1 MKIFKDISLKNATER
16 LQAVV
21 HRFPTTILFT
31 VAFTIVLLLLIWE
44 NDFVPDSDAVL
55 FMIAFYPPTAALLG
69 LSMHLWTE
77 EQADKHKGFIMHVV
91 AQVCWFICC
100 LITSLF
106 LFYLINGMEMAIG
119 MLSIVALIVASVFF
133 LSFLKKRK
141 DDIEAWNFAVNLTI
155 GALVSTLVSGIL
167 LGGIELLIWG
177 IEMLFDLNID
187 EEFYFSFV
195 VICMIAINMVLFLM
209 QIPEGEAKHNRDT
222 NRMNDFGRVVVHAL
236 FVPLQYAYLITLYI
250 YTLSILIAW
259 ELPTGGVVW
268 LVTTMMVGMLFILS
282 LIYPLLFHDDKPF
295 DKKLVRWLS
304 ALALPLLVLM
314 TVGILRRISDYGFTV
329 PRAYVLLFNIWCYVV
344 CIYLF
349 LKRARYILWIL
360 ISFVAVFFIA
370 SVGPWN
376 ITASTRR
383 LLASQ
388 VDDIFEK
395 TGVTLPL
402 DYNRFDSLVN
412 TMDKHDADILK
423 GKLSY
428 LQFDLEEDSLVA
440 KWLDGLVDL
449 SIRYYDDGPT
459 VIDTTTVLLNPADIA
474 YPSARMDYEMA
485 DMPKGNFVRMLQV
498 DQWQTN
504 QDVAAQDS
512 ILTMSI
518 GYSLDTLNYI
528 TTFEIPFK
536 QLQEIDADEDKH
548 HPFVIDNEE
557 AALLIWFFDV
567 TESDRDINGD
577 TDKKDDE
584 DVDKSL
590 IHEEKDLHIE
600 GILFLRESAF
610 NKEPNKIKDYE

>member
-1 MKIFKDISLKNATER
+1 MKMFENISLKNATER

-21 HRFPTTILFT
+21 NRFPTTILFT
-31 VAFTIVLLLLIWE
+31 TAFTIVLLLMIWE
-44 NDFVPDSDAVL
+44 NDFIPDDDSVL
-55 FMIAFYPPTAALLG
+55 FMIAFYPPAAAVLG

-77 EQADKHKGFIMHVV
+77 EQADKHKGFIKHV
-91 AQVCWFICC
+91 ATQVCWFICC
-100 LITSLF
+100 LITTLF
-106 LFYLINGMEMAIG
+106 LFDNLNGMGLAIG
-119 MLSIVALIVASVFF
+119 LFSIVTLIIASVFF

-141 DDIEAWNFAVNLTI
+141 DDIEAWNFAVNLII

-177 IEMLFDLNID
+177 IEMLFDLDID

-250 YTLSILIAW
+250 YALSILISW

-268 LVTTMMVGMLFILS
+268 LVTTMMIGMLFIIS
-282 LIYPLLFHDDKPF
+282 LIYPLLFHDNKPF

-304 ALALPLLVLM
+304 ALAIPLLVLM

-329 PRAYVLLFNIWCYVV
+329 ARAYVLLFNIWCYIV

-349 LKRARYILWIL
+349 VKRARYILWIL
-360 ISFVAVFFIA
+360 ISFVGVFFIA

-395 TGVTLPL
+395 TGVRLPL
-402 DYNRFDSLVN
+402 DYDRFDSLVN
-412 TMDKHDADILK
+412 TMDRHDADILK

-428 LQFDLEEDSLVA
+428 LKFDLNEDSLVS

-449 SIRYYDDGPT
+449 SIRYYYEGPGG
-459 VIDTTTVLLNPADIA
+459 IDTTEVVINPADID
-474 YPSARMDYEMA
+474 YPSARMEFEMT
-485 DMPKGNFVRMLQV
+485 DMPKGNFVRILKV

-504 QDVAAQDS
+504 QDVEAQDS

-528 TTFEIPFK
+528 TTFEIPFR
-536 QLQEIDADEDKH
+536 QLQEIHVDEAKRR
-548 HPFVIDNEE
+548 PFVIDNEE

-567 TESDRDINGD
+567 LDSNRDISKD
-577 TDKKDDE
+577 IEKKDDE
-584 DVDKSL
+584 VEDKSQ
-590 IHEEKDLHIE
+590 IPEEKDLHVE
-600 GILFLRESAF
+600 GIMFLRESAF
-610 NKEPNKIKDYE
+610 NKEPIEE